1 MDIFY
6 QFSGFISTIPPVV
19 QVLLILLFAFII
31 RKLLKPR
38 VVEKNDLEAERRFSL
53 PPMKKRD
60 FTVNELLEFDGVKN
74 ERVLL
79 AVCGKVFDVTKGRSF
94 YGPGGPYSAF
104 GGHDASRGLATFSAD
119 TSAVK
124 GEYDDLSDL
133 NSMQLE
139 SLKEW
144 EMQFME
150 RYDHVGSLLKPGEK
164 PKQYEESETEEEDD
178 KKIK

>member
-1 MDIFY
+1 MDAY
-6 QFSGFISTIPPVV
+6 NQLAALISTIPPAV
-19 QVLLILLFAFII
+19 QVLLIVLCAFII

-38 VVEKNDLEAERRFSL
+38 TVEKDDLEGERRFSL

-60 FTVNELLEFDGVKN
+60 FTVKELLEFDGVKN

-79 AVCGKVFDVTKGRSF
+79 AVCGKVIDVTKAKSF
-94 YGPGGPYSAF
+94 YGPGGPYEAF

-124 GEYDDLSDL
+124 DEYDDLSDL

-139 SLKEW
+139 SLQEW

-150 RYDHVGSLLKPGEK
+150 RYDHIGSLLKPGEK

-178 KKIK
+178 KRK